1 MILQILTI
9 FPEFHVLRHKNN
21 PISKLQKKKKFFV
34 KLYIS
39 IIKCQLHTCIF
50 KKKTFV
56 SKFDHFFPL
65 NFKKIY
71 IKPVCC
77 WIKNYFT
84 TKRNYLYGHEK
95 DLENIKCPISANDF
109 HINKYIKNL
118 FYMHFMVNMIKYGR
132 WIVFCFIQE
141 VFQETSYDCYS
152 SVLCFHKTLFLRS
165 KWHQMNMIMYWPK
178 KEKKRT

>member
-1 MILQILTI
+1 MII
-9 FPEFHVLRHKNN
+9 
-21 PISKLQKKKKFFV
+21 
-34 KLYIS
+34 
-39 IIKCQLHTCIF
+39 
-50 KKKTFV
+50 
-56 SKFDHFFPL
+56 FFPL

-71 IKPVCC
+71 IKTVCC
-77 WIKNYFT
+77 WRKNYFT

-152 SVLCFHKTLFLRS
+152 SVLSFHKTLFLRS
-165 KWHQMNMIMYWPK
+165 KWHQMNMICIDRK
-178 KEKKRT
+178 KKKKGLSIKGDNYYPLANEVAKGYSNATVRPSHPCEHSRINIL